1 MILFSGLTRRSREA
15 VLRFHRVISVIT
27 AVVCVGLLAAPAA
40 QASYNDGVASCN
52 SFNSYNPT
60 GNWMP
65 RAEVETWLAFG
76 EDDTFRQPMDNQGR
90 CRRLDMYGDHVKIR
104 MSWDALR
111 YIVKV
116 KGKPAPKVT
125 SSLGIATIVS
135 DTQILTGTSSSIT
148 AEGTVT
154 LSPHVQSLAAKAG
167 FKYSQTTKLSAGHR
181 TFKIYVPCKV
191 GSTKDN
197 KRWFIQ
203 CHQEV
208 TNGDVT
214 FHWPAGRVSG
224 GLQSVE
230 NDYVFKASYNG
241 HTYTIPI
248 ASTVV
253 QSVACG
259 YLDSYQYGC
268 PLHW

>member
-154 LSPHVQSLAAKAG
+154 LSPHVQ
-167 FKYSQTTKLSAGHR
+167 
-181 TFKIYVPCKV
+181 
-191 GSTKDN
+191 DN